1 MLKKKVIGFIG
12 AGNMGEAL
20 IKGLLGSKKV
30 KPAQIIVCDP
40 LKKRLTYMSETYKVG
55 VENKNVEVVRKVD
68 ILILAVKPNI
78 VGKVLEEAG
87 DEPLKDKLLISIAAG
102 ITTDMIGNHLLHP
115 LAVARVMP
123 NTPAIVQEG
132 ASAIFLGEH
141 VTKDAKNVVI
151 EIFDSIGKSILI
163 EDEKLMDVVTGLSG
177 SGPAFV
183 FLFIEALIDGGVK
196 EGLKREVASLLAVQ
210 TVYGA
215 AKLVKESSK
224 HLGELINMV
233 SSPGGT
239 TIAGLHILEKKG
251 LRGVIMEAVEVA
263 TRRSR
268 ELSEYKE

>member
-20 IKGLLGSKKV
+20 IRGLLGSKKV

-55 VENKNVEVVRKVD
+55 VANKNVEVVRKVD

-78 VGKVLEEAG
+78 VRKVLEEVRG
-87 DEPLKDKLLISIAAG
+87 ELLKDKLLISIAAG
-102 ITTDMIGNHLLHP
+102 ITTDMITDNLLHP
-115 LAVARVMP
+115 VAIARVMP

-141 VTKDAKNVVI
+141 VTKDAKDVVI
-151 EIFDSIGKSILI
+151 EIFSSIGKSVLI
-163 EDEKLMDVVTGLSG
+163 EDEKLMDAVTGLSG

-183 FLFIEALIDGGVK
+183 FLFIEALTDGGVK

-224 HLGELINMV
+224 HLGELKDMV
-233 SSPGGT
+233 TSPGGT

-251 LRGVIMEAVEVA
+251 LRGVMMEAVEVA
-263 TRRSR
+263 TRRSK
-268 ELSEYKE
+268 ELSGYKG